1 MTIITCGRVEVL
13 IGMRKE
19 TMKKVREYKKN
30 FPGVRIC
37 HVGTGTGNG
46 EEVITLVWMEEKEE

>member
-1 MTIITCGRVEVL
+1 MTNITCGRVDVL
-13 IGMRKE
+13 IGTRKE
-19 TMKKVREYKKN
+19 TMKKVREWQRN

-46 EEVITLVWMEEKEE
+46 EEVITLVWIEEKEK